1 MNDNTFKINV
11 FNVINSSFCISPDA
25 GQKIYGLIVN
35 ALKDGKDVQLS
46 FLNITMVIT
55 AFLNEA
61 IGVLYKDHSQK
72 TIDNIEFIDIS
83 DDLKEA
89 FYASLEKVKSG
100 APVYYRHQKELDDA
114 ASSILGD

>member
-1 MNDNTFKINV
+1 MKDFFKINI
-11 FNVINSSFCISPDA
+11 FNVINSPFCISPED

-35 ALKDGKDVQLS
+35 ALKDGKDIQLS

-61 IGVLYKDHSQK
+61 IGVLYKDFPQE

-83 DDLKEA
+83 EDFKEA
-89 FYASLEKVKSG
+89 FYASLEKVKTG
-100 APVYYRHQKELDDA
+100 APIYYSHQKELDDA
-114 ASSILGD
+114 TSNILEE

>member
-1 MNDNTFKINV
+1 MKDTFKINV
-11 FNVINSSFCISPDA
+11 FNVINSPFCISPDD

-35 ALKDGKDVQLS
+35 ALNDGKDVQLS

-61 IGVLYKDHSQK
+61 IGVLYKDYPQN
-72 TIDNIEFIDIS
+72 TIDNIDFTDIS

-89 FYASLEKVKSG
+89 FYASLEKVKTG
-100 APVYYRHQKELDDA
+100 APIYYSHQKELDDA
-114 ASSILGD
+114 ASSILGE

>member
-1 MNDNTFKINV
+1 MKDSFKVNV
-11 FNVINSSFCISPDA
+11 FNVINSSFCISPED

-35 ALKDGKDVQLS
+35 ALKERKDVQLS

-61 IGVLYKDHSQK
+61 IGVLYKDFSQEI
-72 TIDNIEFIDIS
+72 IDNIEFIDIS

-89 FYASLEKVKSG
+89 FYASLDKVKTG
-100 APVYYRHQKELDDA
+100 APIYYSHQKALDDA
-114 ASSILGD
+114 ASSILGE